1 MQGNLHAFAERG
13 LVSVRKA
20 CFTFGMD
27 ILTPA
32 VVEHFG
38 GVEKVAE
45 FFGITRQ
52 AVYQWGDGPIPR
64 ERALELMVRIPE
76 RFGQSSSRAAA

>member
-1 MQGNLHAFAERG
+1 MQGNLHAFTERG
-13 LVSVRKA
+13 LVNVGKA

-45 FFGITRQ
+45 FFSITRQ
-52 AVYQWGDGPIPR
+52 AVYQWGNGPIPR
-64 ERALELMVRIPE
+64 ERALELMVRLPE
-76 RFGQSSSRAAA
+76 KFGQQAQAAA